1 MVDDVE
7 FSMVFGDGRA
17 TSSRVAAIAW
27 GNGST
32 LTSLLLLNVFSKVG
46 KGLGWWLVQEERVP
60 TCADKNIR
68 ARPSVSPVVFVYLVE
83 QTLYDGWIRRNWVDD
98 RKNGEGG

>member
-46 KGLGWWLVQEERVP
+46 KGLGWW
-60 TCADKNIR
+60 
-68 ARPSVSPVVFVYLVE
+68 
-83 QTLYDGWIRRNWVDD
+83 
-98 RKNGEGG
+98 